1 VAGAIGAGIGLYES
15 AEVRFAIT
23 GAVTVFTG
31 THSHGQGHDTTFAQL
46 VSDRL
51 GVPFDSVDVVHGDTD
66 RVQWGHGTYG
76 SRSLS
81 VGGSAI
87 MLACDK
93 AIEKGKKVAA
103 HLLEASVADI
113 EFKDGNFTVSGTDQS
128 KAFGEIVAA
137 AMVPHNFPLDE
148 MEPGLDQRAF
158 YDPKNFTFPAGCHIC
173 EVEVDPDTGV
183 VEVVSWTAVDDFGK
197 LVNPMIVE
205 GQIHGGVAHGIGQ
218 AMLENCVYDPEN
230 GHLVTGSFMDYCMPR
245 ADNVPSFKLGFT
257 ETLCPHNP
265 LGVKGCGEAG
275 AIAAPPALINAITD
289 AIGVDIDMPA
299 TTEKVWRAL
308 QSRQQAAE

>member
-1 VAGAIGAGIGLYES
+1 V
-15 AEVRFAIT
+15 
-23 GAVTVFTG
+23 
-31 THSHGQGHDTTFAQL
+31 
-46 VSDRL
+46 
-51 GVPFDSVDVVHGDTD
+51 
-66 RVQWGHGTYG
+66 
-76 SRSLS
+76 
-81 VGGSAI
+81 
-87 MLACDK
+87 ACDK

-103 HLLEASVADI
+103 HLLEASAADI

-128 KAFGEIVAA
+128 KSFGEIIAA

-173 EVEVDPDTGV
+173 EVEIEPDTGRVAV
-183 VEVVSWTAVDDFGK
+183 VNWTAVDDFGK
-197 LVNPMIVE
+197 IVNPMIVE
-205 GQIHGGVAHGIGQ
+205 GQIHGGIAHGVGQ
-218 AMLENCVYDPEN
+218 ALLENCVYDPAT
-230 GHLVTGSFMDYCMPR
+230 GQLVTGSYMDYCMPR
-245 ADNVPSFKLGFT
+245 ADDLPNFNLGFT

-299 TTEKVWRAL
+299 TPEKVWRAL
-308 QSRQQAAE
+308 QSRAQAAE

>member
-1 VAGAIGAGIGLYES
+1 
-15 AEVRFAIT
+15 
-23 GAVTVFTG
+23 
-31 THSHGQGHDTTFAQL
+31 
-46 VSDRL
+46 
-51 GVPFDSVDVVHGDTD
+51 
-66 RVQWGHGTYG
+66 
-76 SRSLS
+76 
-81 VGGSAI
+81 
-87 MLACDK
+87 
-93 AIEKGKKVAA
+93 
-103 HLLEASVADI
+103 
-113 EFKDGNFTVSGTDQS
+113 
-128 KAFGEIVAA
+128 
-137 AMVPHNFPLDE
+137 MVPHNFPLDE
-148 MEPGLDQRAF
+148 LEPGMDQRAF
-158 YDPKNFTFPAGCHIC
+158 YDPKNFTYPAGCHIC

-218 AMLENCVYDPEN
+218 ALLENCVYDPEN

-245 ADNVPSFKLGFT
+245 ADDVPSFKLGFT